1 MMTFESERLLRVSN
15 VERSLL
21 SSKKAP
27 VLGSNGEFTSALY
40 NTVRPARQT
49 SSKDRTVVTVRGTS
63 GPSMAIVDTLHAL
76 RVPTIPFI
84 GD

>member
-1 MMTFESERLLRVSN
+1 MMTLESERSFKVSN

-21 SSKKAP
+21 SSRKAP

-40 NTVRPARQT
+40 NTVRPDRQM
-49 SSKDRTVVTVRGTS
+49 SSNDRTVVTVRGTS

-76 RVPTIPFI
+76 LVPTIPFI